1 MQLAVLGL
9 NHNSAPIEVR
19 EKLAV
24 DGEELAEIY
33 SEIMNND
40 RIYEAMIVS
49 TCNRVE
55 YYIVTDD
62 FLCNIESVLE
72 IVSGHCGMER
82 TELRKYTY
90 IHCGEDSVRHI
101 FRVASGGLDS
111 LVMGEPQIFGQ
122 IKDGFEASRQFGGAG
137 TFIRKL
143 EEHTIK
149 TTKKSENTHGGDR

>member
-101 FRVASGGLDS
+101 FRVASGLDS

-149 TTKKSENTHGGDR
+149 TTKKSENTHGDR